1 VGACNC
7 KHIIPAWFWQP
18 PRGVRTR
25 ARARSPDGRAASKGR
40 RVPMRA
46 GAAAVQSRRAGVG
59 QRVVIETDM
68 ARQRLFCIWPHSRSV
83 CCQRITQ
90 QNALSSRRQHR
101 DYSVAENPACP
112 LVQVSRISIPAMFRR
127 SVGSIKDTVPTRHS
141 QHEGGKKPKTL
152 LSNQTK
158 QKTALTIA
166 IR

>member
-1 VGACNC
+1 MDACNC

-18 PRGVRTR
+18 PRGVRT
-25 ARARSPDGRAASKGR
+25 PDGRAASKRR

-46 GAAAVQSRRAGVG
+46 RAAAVQSRRARVG
-59 QRVVIETDM
+59 QLAACEGNGHGG
-68 ARQRLFCIWPHSRSV
+68 RQRLFCIWPHSRSV

-101 DYSVAENPACP
+101 DYSVAENPASP